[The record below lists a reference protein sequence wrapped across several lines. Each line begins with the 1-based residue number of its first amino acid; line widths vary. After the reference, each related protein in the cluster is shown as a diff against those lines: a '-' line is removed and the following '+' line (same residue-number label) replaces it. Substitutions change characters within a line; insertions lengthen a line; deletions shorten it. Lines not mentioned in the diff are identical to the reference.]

1 MKTCFFSSDGLFK
14 KSLVAATALAL
25 SACSL
30 VKYQPLETISEVDLN
45 SGYRFQTALDHKRD
59 SGTSD
64 MMVILMFSGGGT
76 RAAALGYGVLEELER
91 QKIWMNGKETRLID
105 QIDLVYGV
113 SGGSVLAVYFSLYG
127 ADTIP
132 SFE

>member
-76 RAAALGYGVLEELER
+76 RDGRGNASGVERSALAASLDNVAR
-91 QKIWMNGKETRLID
+91 QRGEGR
-105 QIDLVYGV
+105 
-113 SGGSVLAVYFSLYG
+113 
-127 ADTIP
+127 
-132 SFE
+132 